1 MYYVIVPEEM
11 DEIMGHDDAV
21 EEAKSM
27 MDSGDYNEVCV
38 VRVTDKFTNSVHHE
52 VVE

>member
-1 MYYVIVPEEM
+1 MYYIIVPEETQ
-11 DEIMGHDDAV
+11 DFENRDDAI
-21 EEAKSM
+21 EEAQHLM
-27 MDSGDYNEVCV
+27 NMGDCNEICV